1 MKVCFVNYHG
11 NQIIYYYLFAAGTVS
26 YQKEDERVSFDFPQE
41 ISSSEAT
48 LNIDFTGILN
58 DQMKGFYRSKYTR
71 PDEPDVEKYTAV
83 TQFEVREKGGE
94 KRRENEQTSVIVILY
109 NCYYNLKLGNYI
121 VVILYPAP
129 SCLLV
134 TICLLFL

>member
-71 PDEPDVEKYTAV
+71 PDEPDVERYTAV
-83 TQFEVREKGGE
+83 TQFEVREKGERKGE
-94 KRRENEQTSVIVILY
+94 RMNKHL
-109 NCYYNLKLGNYI
+109 
-121 VVILYPAP
+121 
-129 SCLLV
+129 
-134 TICLLFL
+134 